1 MRAMMNV
8 LIVRTSSMGDLI
20 HTWPAISEL
29 KAHYPNFRISWLA
42 EEAFAD
48 IARLHPA
55 VDRVIALNGRRWRK
69 RWWLP
74 STWREIRALR
84 KELRDTRWELV
95 VDSQGLLKSALP
107 ARWAKAPLTGYDWG
121 SARESLASCF
131 YDKRHKVDWSLSA
144 IERNRLLFARVF
156 GYQPQGEPR
165 FGVPAGERP
174 AWVLSGRYA
183 VLLHATSK
191 ASKEWPE
198 GHWVELGKRLS
209 MQHDLVMV
217 LPWGN
222 ERERERAERLAAR
235 MPAAVVAP
243 KMGLIEAAGLLGHA
257 NAVVGVDT
265 GLTHLANA
273 LNVPL
278 AAIYTDTDPAATGVV
293 ETPWATN
300 LGGIGLC
307 PSVDE
312 ALQALFARKDW
323 T

>member
-29 KAHYPNFRISWLA
+29 KAHYPNFRVSWLA

-48 IARLHPA
+48 IARLHPG
-55 VDRVIALNGRRWRK
+55 VDRVIALNWRRWRK

-74 STWREIRALR
+74 STWREIR
-84 KELRDTRWELV
+84 ELRRQLRETRWELV

-107 ARWAKAPLTGYDWG
+107 ARWAKAPLTGYAWG
-121 SARESLASCF
+121 SARESLASLF
-131 YDKRHKVDWSLSA
+131 YDKRHKVSWALSA

-156 GYQPQGEPR
+156 GYEPQGAPR
-165 FGVPAGERP
+165 FGVPAGARP
-174 AWVLSGRYA
+174 SWVLSGRYA

-198 GHWVELGKRLS
+198 GHWVDLGKRLS
-209 MQHDLVMV
+209 LQHDLVIV
-217 LPWGN
+217 LPWGSP
-222 ERERERAERLAAR
+222 RERERAERLAAQ

-243 KMGLIEAAGLLGHA
+243 KMGLTEAAGLIGHA
-257 NAVVGVDT
+257 NAVIGVDT

-278 AAIYTDTDPAATGVV
+278 VAIYTDTNPAATGVV

-300 LGGIGLC
+300 LGDIGQC